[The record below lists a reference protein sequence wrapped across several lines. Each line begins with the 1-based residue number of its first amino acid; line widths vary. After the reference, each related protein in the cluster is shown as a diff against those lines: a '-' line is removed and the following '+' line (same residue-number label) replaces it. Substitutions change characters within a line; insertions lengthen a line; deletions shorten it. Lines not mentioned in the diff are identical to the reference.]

1 MTMQAPI
8 FALTDEAL
16 VAKTRAGSDAAFA
29 ELYVRHQRAVHARCK
44 SVLRDDDDAADA
56 TQNAMLS
63 ALRSLRTNG
72 TPIHPRA
79 WLLSIAHNEA
89 ISLLRRV
96 RPTESFDPDQGPD
109 VGGADER
116 LAERER
122 LRQLVDDL
130 NALPER
136 QRTALLLREASGLS
150 YSRIAAIL
158 GTSTGAT
165 RQSVHQARRSLR
177 KQRVGREHGW
187 LGFAVPLTD
196 WLSRLSGELS
206 ASASLGS
213 KAAVVATALVASG
226 GAVAQIGDGG
236 LLGAAAPGG
245 LANPPEAQALAALP
259 RQLSSQAQA
268 AASSSSSE
276 PARGARRATA
286 ATAKAATGPTDSAKA
301 APRAAKAA
309 PENPAQREPAE
320 APARREAQSRAPRSV
335 SGGTGVGV
343 PQAGAAEAAAIVRA
357 RRRSRRLPRSPSPRR
372 RAPTARAPTRPGHR
386 RRTAAAAA
394 ADARRRSRRR
404 PPRSSPR
411 ERDIR
416 LS

>member
-1 MTMQAPI
+1 MTMQAPML
-8 FALTDEAL
+8 ALTDEAL

-29 ELYVRHQRAVHARCK
+29 ELYVRHQGAVHARCK

-72 TPIHPRA
+72 TPVHPRA

-96 RPTESFDPDQGPD
+96 RPTEPIDPDHGPD
-109 VGGADER
+109 VVGADER

-122 LRQLVDDL
+122 LRQLVADL

-150 YSRIAAIL
+150 YRRIATIL
-158 GTSTGAT
+158 GTTTGAA

-196 WLSRLSGELS
+196 WLSRVTGELS

-236 LLGAAAPGG
+236 LLGAGAPA
-245 LANPPEAQALAALP
+245 LVNPPEAQALAALP
-259 RQLSSQAQA
+259 KRLASPAAQA
-268 AASSSSSE
+268 RTPAS
-276 PARGARRATA
+276 
-286 ATAKAATGPTDSAKA
+286 
-301 APRAAKAA
+301 
-309 PENPAQREPAE
+309 
-320 APARREAQSRAPRSV
+320 
-335 SGGTGVGV
+335 
-343 PQAGAAEAAAIVRA
+343 
-357 RRRSRRLPRSPSPRR
+357 
-372 RAPTARAPTRPGHR
+372 ARA
-386 RRTAAAAA
+386 RTAAAPERATAQATSSFTPAA
-394 ADARRRSRRR
+394 TTEDPTSAKTAPRDA
-404 PPRSSPR
+404 
-411 ERDIR
+411 ERTPKRDGTNGSGQGQGIAPSQSAGVPQDR
-416 LS
+416 GGQA